1 MAKRGKILIGT
12 ASWTDKT
19 LIQSGFYP
27 KDAKSAEARLRYY
40 ADIFPIVEVDS
51 TYYFPPTEKNAVLW
65 LERTPEHFTFHIKS
79 YALLTQ
85 HPTRPDSFYK
95 DLQNEIPKEHRG
107 KSRLYLSHLPSA
119 VIDQAWKLF
128 ADALMPLH
136 SSGKLGVIHFQ
147 FPEYFLPSNES
158 RDYIVEC
165 KERLPDYEIA
175 VEFRNKSWFSS
186 KSKERTIAFLSK
198 YQIPVTSVDMPQ
210 GFRSSLPPQPF
221 VTSKKLA
228 YVRFHGRNKEN
239 WEKDSPIATPRF
251 AYEYSKQEL
260 RGWVPKIEELAEN
273 SKQVHILMNNCYRD
287 YAVNNARQLAGML
300 DVELGSTD

>member
-1 MAKRGKILIGT
+1 MAKRAEILIGT
-12 ASWTDKT
+12 ASWTEKT
-19 LIQSGFYP
+19 LLQSDFYP
-27 KDAKSAEARLRYY
+27 STAKSAEDRLRYY
-40 ADIFPIVEVDS
+40 ADTFPIVEVDS
-51 TYYFPPTEKNAVLW
+51 TYYFPPTEKNSVLW
-65 LERTPEHFTFHIKS
+65 LERTPDHFTFHIKS

-95 DLQNEIPKEHRG
+95 DLRDAIPKEHQG
-107 KSRLYLSHLPSA
+107 KRRLYLSHLPSD
-119 VIDQAWKLF
+119 VIDEAWRLF

-147 FPEYFLPSNES
+147 FPEYFMPSNES

-175 VEFRNKSWFSS
+175 VEFRNKSWFSP
-186 KSKERTIAFLSK
+186 KSRERTIAFLSK

-239 WEKDSPIATPRF
+239 WEKNLPTATLRF
-251 AYEYSKQEL
+251 AYEYSKKEL
-260 RGWVPKIEELAEN
+260 QGWVPKIEELAEN
-273 SKQVHILMNNCYRD
+273 TKQVHILMNNCYKD
-287 YAVNNARQLAGML
+287 YAVNNARQLASLL
-300 DVELGSTD
+300 DVELGSPG